1 MDKLM
6 PFSSHLKS
14 LRGEMKKSRFKI
26 WLRTFLLVMFG
37 SMFTFYFVRDI
48 RNDYFTW
55 GWVLVTFVFFVP
67 IGFWMSRIVPMNVD
81 LESRTVTL
89 SLDRIYLILIWVL
102 VIAKLIASR
111 IPALI
116 TISDIIMCVIVG
128 VMFGR
133 LGGIGIQVRQLKV
146 RHGLINSTNK
156 GHA

>member
-1 MDKLM
+1 
-6 PFSSHLKS
+6 
-14 LRGEMKKSRFKI
+14 MKKSRFKI
-26 WLRTFLLVMFG
+26 WLRAFLFVMFG

-48 RNDYFTW
+48 RNGYFTW

-81 LESRTVTL
+81 LESRAVTL

-128 VMFGR
+128 VMCGR
-133 LGGIGIQVRQLKV
+133 LGGIGIRVRQLKV
-146 RHGLINSTNK
+146 RHGWIK
-156 GHA
+156 